1 MLEKIIASIIA
12 ETGQPGV
19 SAQTDLVRDL
29 QLNSFDIVNIVA
41 ALEETFDVEI
51 NVREIRKI
59 RNVKDTE
66 RNVHADCH
74 DSPDKPLRGSSW
86 ECSD

>member
-1 MLEKIIASIIA
+1 MLEKIIAIIIA

-29 QLNSFDIVNIVA
+29 QLNSFDIVNIIA

-51 NVREIRKI
+51 NDREIRKI
-59 RNVKDTE
+59 RNVKDILTTLT
-66 RNVHADCH
+66 HLGAH
-74 DSPDKPLRGSSW
+74 D
-86 ECSD
+86 

>member
-1 MLEKIIASIIA
+1 MLEKIIAIIIA

-29 QLNSFDIVNIVA
+29 QLNSFDIVNIIA

-51 NVREIRKI
+51 NVREIR
-59 RNVKDTE
+59 NVKDILTTLT
-66 RNVHADCH
+66 RLGAH
-74 DSPDKPLRGSSW
+74 D
-86 ECSD
+86 

>member
-1 MLEKIIASIIA
+1 MLEKIIAIIIA

-19 SAQTDLVRDL
+19 SVQTDLVRDL

-51 NVREIRKI
+51 NVRSIRKI
-59 RNVKDTE
+59 RNVKDILATLTE
-66 RNVHADCH
+66 LGAH
-74 DSPDKPLRGSSW
+74 
-86 ECSD
+86 E

>member
-1 MLEKIIASIIA
+1 MLEKIIAIIIA

-51 NVREIRKI
+51 NVRSIRKI
-59 RNVKDTE
+59 RHVKDILATLTE
-66 RNVHADCH
+66 LGAH
-74 DSPDKPLRGSSW
+74 
-86 ECSD
+86 E

>member
-1 MLEKIIASIIA
+1 MLEKIIAIIIA

-29 QLNSFDIVNIVA
+29 QLNSFDIVNIIA

-59 RNVKDTE
+59 RNVKDIPTLT
-66 RNVHADCH
+66 RLGAH
-74 DSPDKPLRGSSW
+74 D
-86 ECSD
+86 

>member
-1 MLEKIIASIIA
+1 MLEKIIAIIIA

-29 QLNSFDIVNIVA
+29 QLNSFDIVNIIA

-59 RNVKDTE
+59 RNVKGYPDD
-66 RNVHADCH
+66 AD
-74 DSPDKPLRGSSW
+74 PPGRA
-86 ECSD
+86 

>member
-1 MLEKIIASIIA
+1 MLEKIIAIIIA

-41 ALEETFDVEI
+41 ALEESARSAMSRI
-51 NVREIRKI
+51 
-59 RNVKDTE
+59 
-66 RNVHADCH
+66 
-74 DSPDKPLRGSSW
+74 S
-86 ECSD
+86 

>member
-1 MLEKIIASIIA
+1 MLEKIIAIIIA

-29 QLNSFDIVNIVA
+29 QLNSFDIVNIIA

-59 RNVKDTE
+59 RNVKDILTTLT
-66 RNVHADCH
+66 HLGAH
-74 DSPDKPLRGSSW
+74 D
-86 ECSD
+86 

>member
-1 MLEKIIASIIA
+1 MLEKIIAIIIA

-19 SAQTDLVRDL
+19 SVQTDLVRDL

-51 NVREIRKI
+51 NVRSIRKI
-59 RNVKDTE
+59 RNVKDILDTLTE
-66 RNVHADCH
+66 LGAH
-74 DSPDKPLRGSSW
+74 
-86 ECSD
+86 E

>member
-1 MLEKIIASIIA
+1 MLEKIIAIIIA

-29 QLNSFDIVNIVA
+29 QLNSFDIVNIIA

-59 RNVKDTE
+59 RNVKEILTTRPRLGAQD
-66 RNVHADCH
+66 
-74 DSPDKPLRGSSW
+74 
-86 ECSD
+86 

>member
-1 MLEKIIASIIA
+1 MLEKIIAIIIA

-59 RNVKDTE
+59 RNVKDILTTLT
-66 RNVHADCH
+66 RLDAH
-74 DSPDKPLRGSSW
+74 D
-86 ECSD
+86 

>member
-1 MLEKIIASIIA
+1 MLEKIIAIIIA

-29 QLNSFDIVNIVA
+29 QLNSFDIVNIIA
-41 ALEETFDVEI
+41 ALETFDVEI

-59 RNVKDTE
+59 RNVKDILTTLT
-66 RNVHADCH
+66 RLGAH
-74 DSPDKPLRGSSW
+74 D
-86 ECSD
+86 

>member
-1 MLEKIIASIIA
+1 MLEKIIAIIIA

-59 RNVKDTE
+59 RNVKDILTTL
-66 RNVHADCH
+66 RHLGAH
-74 DSPDKPLRGSSW
+74 D
-86 ECSD
+86 

>member
-1 MLEKIIASIIA
+1 MLEKIIAIIIA

-19 SAQTDLVRDL
+19 SAQPELVRDL
-29 QLNSFDIVNIVA
+29 QLNSFDIVNIIA

-59 RNVKDTE
+59 RNVKDILTTLT
-66 RNVHADCH
+66 HLGAH
-74 DSPDKPLRGSSW
+74 D
-86 ECSD
+86 

>member
-1 MLEKIIASIIA
+1 MLEKIIAIIIA

-29 QLNSFDIVNIVA
+29 QLKSFDIVNIVA

-59 RNVKDTE
+59 RNVKDILTTLT
-66 RNVHADCH
+66 RLGAH
-74 DSPDKPLRGSSW
+74 D
-86 ECSD
+86 

>member
-1 MLEKIIASIIA
+1 MLEKIIAIIIA

-59 RNVKDTE
+59 RNVKDILTTLT
-66 RNVHADCH
+66 HLGAH
-74 DSPDKPLRGSSW
+74 D
-86 ECSD
+86 